1 MPMTGI
7 NNYGSP
13 ASKSTRDRKYNLKYL
28 NFGLLVT
35 IISLG
40 IFYLVNISN
49 LTVMGFVLLDL
60 KSEAAM
66 LASEKLAKEEEVNRV
81 RSYQAL
87 SARTS
92 NLGMVAVGEIEYL
105 VVEEAA
111 VAMK

>member
-1 MPMTGI
+1 MIANST
-7 NNYGSP
+7 YSSLAGSP
-13 ASKSTRDRKYNLKYL
+13 ANKRLFNLKYL
-28 NFGLLVT
+28 NFGLLAA

-40 IFYLVNISN
+40 VFYLINISN

-60 KSEAAM
+60 KSESTM

-87 SARTS
+87 SDRTE
-92 NLGMVAVGEIEYL
+92 NLGMVAIGEVEYL
-105 VVEEAA
+105 AVSDAA

>member
-1 MPMTGI
+1 MTGT
-7 NNYGSP
+7 NTYGS
-13 ASKSTRDRKYNLKYL
+13 AAVKTAGERRYNLKFL
-28 NFGLLVT
+28 NFGLFA
-35 IISLG
+35 IIVGLG
-40 IFYLVNISN
+40 IFYLINISN

-87 SARTS
+87 SNRTS
-92 NLGMVAVGEIEYL
+92 NLGMVAIGEVEYL
-105 VVEEAA
+105 RVTEAA